1 MGLSSLIALENVSLR
16 FSIPHERVDSLR
28 NVLLTFWKK
37 RTYETFYAL
46 KDVSFAADPGEFLGI
61 IGKNGAGKTVLLKII
76 AGIYRPTAGRVQ
88 VRGAVSSFLE
98 LWTGMQAEL
107 SGRDN
112 IFLYGALLGLSR
124 RRVREKF
131 DEIIGFSEL
140 EPFIDLKLKHYSSG
154 MQARLAFSVAIQA
167 DAPILLV
174 DEVLAVGDADFQKK
188 CRDVF
193 MNLKREG
200 KTILYVSHNLESI
213 AQWCDRALL
222 VRDGRVAAWGQTGDV
237 LRAYADQPEAPGA
250 ERGEGGGGG
259 QE

>member
-1 MGLSSLIALENVSLR
+1 MGPLIVLENVSKK
-16 FSIPHERVDSLR
+16 FSIPRERIDSLR
-28 NVLLTFWKK
+28 NTLLSFWKK
-37 RTYETFYAL
+37 RTSETFWAL
-46 KDVSFAADPGEFLGI
+46 RDVSFIAEAGEFLGI

-76 AGIYRPTAGRVQ
+76 AGIYRPTAGRVL

-112 IFLYGALLGLSR
+112 ISLYGALLGLSR
-124 RRVREKF
+124 RRVRDKF
-131 DEIIGFSEL
+131 EEIIAFSEL
-140 EPFIDLKLKHYSSG
+140 GPFLDLKLKHYSSG

-193 MNLKREG
+193 QNLKREG

-222 VRDGRVAAWGQTGDV
+222 IRDGRVAAWGRTGDV
-237 LRAYADQPEAPGA
+237 LRAYAQQLETADAARGGEKGRGPG
-250 ERGEGGGGG
+250 
-259 QE
+259 